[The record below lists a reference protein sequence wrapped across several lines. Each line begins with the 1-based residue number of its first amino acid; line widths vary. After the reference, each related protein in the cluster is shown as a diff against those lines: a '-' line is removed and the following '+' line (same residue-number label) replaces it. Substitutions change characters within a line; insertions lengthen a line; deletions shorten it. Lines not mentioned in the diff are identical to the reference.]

1 MKLEEFIEKVEKIN
15 EYISDK
21 KDLIEN
27 INFKNLNTKY
37 NEVIESLTRINNEK
51 TSYREKNIVEQ
62 YIEKNSN
69 KINSVYIKGPLI
81 EEEDIKDLEKILGSL
96 LDEIERLKYLRIF
109 NESNTIIVGGNGSG
123 KSSLA
128 SYFKESDADGI
139 IVIPAQKILFYI
151 ENPEVSSANEKD
163 IRKIQKNNFN
173 DKSYKKDYDVSN
185 KVSQLSKVFSYHI
198 SAIIN
203 ELAKAGADK
212 LVKNKDSETKYIK
225 LLEIWRKFYSDIEFR
240 YDMNKRKLVPEKNGK
255 EYDLNS
261 MSEGEKVTLFYI
273 LITLFAPRDAY
284 IIVDEPETFLNPSMY
299 NRLWYLLEEYRKD
312 CTFIYISHHLEF
324 ISSRNAHNIYWC
336 KKYDGNK
343 NWEIKEI
350 SGELGDIPKELV
362 IELLGARKNIL
373 FCEGSRESLDYKVYT
388 LLFENQVVV
397 VPVGGHKDVINNT
410 KAYNNSKLFDGEAYG
425 IIDKDYHSKE
435 ALENYEQNK
444 IYHLEFNEIEMFL
457 ITNEIL
463 EYVLTNTYA
472 PDIASSF
479 MQKFKIE
486 VINEIQKK
494 KDYII
499 NESIKFHIDEKN
511 FTIDSKQL
519 KSKLKLKDAKSK
531 SVKYNEKN
539 IKEYF
544 CNLIDDININEKIKE
559 LENKIS
565 TLLVEEN
572 KYEEIVE
579 ENKYEEALKVSNLK
593 YLFNSKTNEA
603 FELNYKL
610 ACISKIQDNKD
621 LRKTLR
627 DKYFSKLFSSI
638 VAND

>member
-1 MKLEEFIEKVEKIN
+1 MKLEEFIEKVERIN

-51 TSYREKNIVEQ
+51 TSPREKNIVEQ

-81 EEEDIKDLEKILGSL
+81 EEEDIKDLEEILGSL

-212 LVKNKDSETKYIK
+212 LVKNKDSETKYIQ

-273 LITLFAPRDAY
+273 LITLFAPRGAY

-312 CTFIYISHHLEF
+312 CIFIYISHHLEF
-324 ISSRNAHNIYWC
+324 ISSRNAHIIYWC
-336 KKYDGNK
+336 KEYDGNK
-343 NWEIKEI
+343 NWKIKEI

-410 KAYNNSKLFDGEAYG
+410 KAYNNSELFDGEAYG

-472 PDIASSF
+472 PDIASSL

-519 KSKLKLKDAKSK
+519 KLKDAESK

-565 TLLVEEN
+565 TLS
-572 KYEEIVE
+572 VE

-593 YLFNSKTNEA
+593 YLFNSKTNEV

-627 DKYFSKLFSSI
+627 DNYFSKLFSSI

>member
-1 MKLEEFIEKVEKIN
+1 MKLEDFIIKIEKIY

-51 TSYREKNIVEQ
+51 TSPREKNIVEQ

-81 EEEDIKDLEKILGSL
+81 EEEDIKDLEEILGNL

-109 NESNTIIVGGNGSG
+109 NKSNTIIVGGNGSG

-139 IVIPAQKILFYI
+139 IVIPAQKILFYL
-151 ENPEVSSANEKD
+151 ENPEASSANEKD

-225 LLEIWRKFYSDIEFR
+225 LLEIWRKLYSDIEFR

-312 CTFIYISHHLEF
+312 CRFIYISHHLEF
-324 ISSRNAHNIYWC
+324 ISSRNARIIYWC
-336 KKYDGNK
+336 KEYDGNK
-343 NWEIKEI
+343 NWEIKKI

-463 EYVLTNTYA
+463 ECVLTNTYA
-472 PDIASSF
+472 PDITSSL
-479 MQKFKIE
+479 MKKFKIE

-511 FTIDSKQL
+511 FTIDGKQL
-519 KSKLKLKDAKSK
+519 KDAESK

-565 TLLVEEN
+565 TLLVKEN
-572 KYEEIVE
+572 KYEEVVE

-593 YLFNSKTNEA
+593 YLFNSKTNEV

-610 ACISKIQDNKD
+610 ACISRIQKNKD
-621 LRKTLR
+621 LRKILR
-627 DKYFSKLFSSI
+627 DNYFSKLYSSI

>member
-1 MKLEEFIEKVEKIN
+1 
-15 EYISDK
+15 
-21 KDLIEN
+21 
-27 INFKNLNTKY
+27 
-37 NEVIESLTRINNEK
+37 
-51 TSYREKNIVEQ
+51 
-62 YIEKNSN
+62 
-69 KINSVYIKGPLI
+69 
-81 EEEDIKDLEKILGSL
+81 
-96 LDEIERLKYLRIF
+96 
-109 NESNTIIVGGNGSG
+109 
-123 KSSLA
+123 
-128 SYFKESDADGI
+128 
-139 IVIPAQKILFYI
+139 
-151 ENPEVSSANEKD
+151 
-163 IRKIQKNNFN
+163 
-173 DKSYKKDYDVSN
+173 
-185 KVSQLSKVFSYHI
+185 
-198 SAIIN
+198 
-203 ELAKAGADK
+203 
-212 LVKNKDSETKYIK
+212 
-225 LLEIWRKFYSDIEFR
+225 
-240 YDMNKRKLVPEKNGK
+240 
-255 EYDLNS
+255 
-261 MSEGEKVTLFYI
+261 
-273 LITLFAPRDAY
+273 
-284 IIVDEPETFLNPSMY
+284 
-299 NRLWYLLEEYRKD
+299 
-312 CTFIYISHHLEF
+312 
-324 ISSRNAHNIYWC
+324 
-336 KKYDGNK
+336 
-343 NWEIKEI
+343 
-350 SGELGDIPKELV
+350 
-362 IELLGARKNIL
+362 
-373 FCEGSRESLDYKVYT
+373 
-388 LLFENQVVV
+388 
-397 VPVGGHKDVINNT
+397 
-410 KAYNNSKLFDGEAYG
+410 
-425 IIDKDYHSKE
+425 
-435 ALENYEQNK
+435 
-444 IYHLEFNEIEMFL
+444 MFL

-572 KYEEIVE
+572 KYEE
-579 ENKYEEALKVSNLK
+579 ALKVSNLK

>member
-1 MKLEEFIEKVEKIN
+1 MELEDFIKKI
-15 EYISDK
+15 EEIYKYISDK

-27 INFKNLNTKY
+27 INFKNFNTKY

-69 KINSVYIKGPLI
+69 KINSVYFKGTLI
-81 EEEDIKDLEKILGSL
+81 EEEDIKDLEEILGNL

-109 NESNTIIVGGNGSG
+109 NKSNTIIVGGNGSG

-151 ENPEVSSANEKD
+151 ENPKVSSANEKD
-163 IRKIQKNNFN
+163 IREIQKKNFN
-173 DKSYKKDYDVSN
+173 DKSYKKDYDVSD

-225 LLEIWRKFYSDIEFR
+225 LLEIWRKFYSDIEIR

-312 CTFIYISHHLEF
+312 CRFIYISHHLEF
-324 ISSRNAHNIYWC
+324 ISSRNAHIIYWC
-336 KKYDGNK
+336 KEYDGNK
-343 NWEIKEI
+343 NWKIKEI

-373 FCEGSRESLDYKVYT
+373 FCEGNRESLDYKVYT
-388 LLFENQVVV
+388 LLFENDVILI
-397 VPVGGHKDVINNT
+397 PVEGHRDVINYT
-410 KAYNNSKLFDGEAYG
+410 KSYNKSSLLEGKAYG
-425 IIDKDYHSKE
+425 IIDRDFHSEETLNYYKKD
-435 ALENYEQNK
+435 K

-457 ITNEIL
+457 LTEEIL
-463 EYVLTNTYA
+463 ESVLKGNYL
-472 PDIASSF
+472 PPKSSEKI
-479 MQKFKIE
+479 QKFKDKVIE
-486 VINEIQKK
+486 VVKERKN
-494 KDYII
+494 YIV
-499 NESIKFHIDEKN
+499 NKSIKFYIDEKN
-511 FTIDSKQL
+511 FTIDTK
-519 KSKLKLKDAKSK
+519 
-531 SVKYNEKN
+531 
-539 IKEYF
+539 KEDF
-544 CNLIDDININEKIKE
+544 IFTEEKIK
-559 LENKIS
+559 
-565 TLLVEEN
+565 
-572 KYEEIVE
+572 
-579 ENKYEEALKVSNLK
+579 
-593 YLFNSKTNEA
+593 
-603 FELNYKL
+603 
-610 ACISKIQDNKD
+610 D
-621 LRKTLR
+621 
-627 DKYFSKLFSSI
+627 YFSKLLDEVKIDEKIGELNERIDRI
-638 VAND
+638 VSEKNYGEILKLSDFKYLFKNLTKQVFELDYEQVCLTKLQLDKNLRTILRNTYLMELSNELKISE

>member
-1 MKLEEFIEKVEKIN
+1 M
-15 EYISDK
+15 
-21 KDLIEN
+21 
-27 INFKNLNTKY
+27 
-37 NEVIESLTRINNEK
+37 
-51 TSYREKNIVEQ
+51 
-62 YIEKNSN
+62 
-69 KINSVYIKGPLI
+69 
-81 EEEDIKDLEKILGSL
+81 
-96 LDEIERLKYLRIF
+96 
-109 NESNTIIVGGNGSG
+109 
-123 KSSLA
+123 
-128 SYFKESDADGI
+128 
-139 IVIPAQKILFYI
+139 
-151 ENPEVSSANEKD
+151 
-163 IRKIQKNNFN
+163 
-173 DKSYKKDYDVSN
+173 
-185 KVSQLSKVFSYHI
+185 
-198 SAIIN
+198 
-203 ELAKAGADK
+203 
-212 LVKNKDSETKYIK
+212 
-225 LLEIWRKFYSDIEFR
+225 
-240 YDMNKRKLVPEKNGK
+240 
-255 EYDLNS
+255 
-261 MSEGEKVTLFYI
+261 
-273 LITLFAPRDAY
+273 
-284 IIVDEPETFLNPSMY
+284 
-299 NRLWYLLEEYRKD
+299 
-312 CTFIYISHHLEF
+312 
-324 ISSRNAHNIYWC
+324 
-336 KKYDGNK
+336 
-343 NWEIKEI
+343 
-350 SGELGDIPKELV
+350 
-362 IELLGARKNIL
+362 
-373 FCEGSRESLDYKVYT
+373 
-388 LLFENQVVV
+388 V

-425 IIDKDYHSKE
+425 IIDKDYHSKA

-572 KYEEIVE
+572 KYEE
-579 ENKYEEALKVSNLK
+579 ALKVSNLK

>member
-1 MKLEEFIEKVEKIN
+1 MKLEDFIIKIEKIC

-51 TSYREKNIVEQ
+51 TSPREKNIVEQ

-81 EEEDIKDLEKILGSL
+81 EEEDIKDLEEILGNL

-109 NESNTIIVGGNGSG
+109 NKSNTIIVGGNGSG

-139 IVIPAQKILFYI
+139 IVIPAQKILFYL
-151 ENPEVSSANEKD
+151 ENPEASSANEKD

-225 LLEIWRKFYSDIEFR
+225 LLEIWRKLYSDIEFR
-240 YDMNKRKLVPEKNGK
+240 YDMNKRKLVPEKKGK

-312 CTFIYISHHLEF
+312 CRFIYISHHLEF
-324 ISSRNAHNIYWC
+324 ISSRNARIIYWC
-336 KKYDGNK
+336 KEYDGNK
-343 NWEIKEI
+343 NWEIKKI

-463 EYVLTNTYA
+463 ECVLTNTYA
-472 PDIASSF
+472 PDITSSL
-479 MQKFKIE
+479 MKKFKIE

-511 FTIDSKQL
+511 FTIDGKQL
-519 KSKLKLKDAKSK
+519 KDAESK

-565 TLLVEEN
+565 TLLVKEN
-572 KYEEIVE
+572 KYEEVVE

-593 YLFNSKTNEA
+593 YLFNSKTNEV

-610 ACISKIQDNKD
+610 ACISRIQKNKD
-621 LRKTLR
+621 LRKILR
-627 DKYFSKLFSSI
+627 DNYFSKLYSSI

>member
-1 MKLEEFIEKVEKIN
+1 MELEDFIKKI
-15 EYISDK
+15 EEIYKYISDK

-27 INFKNLNTKY
+27 INFKNFNTKY

-69 KINSVYIKGPLI
+69 KINSVYFKGTLI
-81 EEEDIKDLEKILGSL
+81 EEEDIKDLEEILGNL

-109 NESNTIIVGGNGSG
+109 NKSNTIIVGGNGSG

-151 ENPEVSSANEKD
+151 ENPKVSSANEKD
-163 IRKIQKNNFN
+163 IREIQKKNFN
-173 DKSYKKDYDVSN
+173 DKSYKKDYDVSD

-312 CTFIYISHHLEF
+312 CRFIYISHHLEF
-324 ISSRNAHNIYWC
+324 ISSRNAHIIYWC
-336 KKYDGNK
+336 KEYDGNK
-343 NWEIKEI
+343 NWKIKEI

-373 FCEGSRESLDYKVYT
+373 FCEGNRESLDYKVYT
-388 LLFENQVVV
+388 LLFENDVILI
-397 VPVGGHKDVINNT
+397 PVEGHRDVINYT
-410 KAYNNSKLFDGEAYG
+410 KSYNKSSLLEGKAYG
-425 IIDKDYHSKE
+425 IIDRDFHSEETLNYYKKD
-435 ALENYEQNK
+435 K

-457 ITNEIL
+457 LTEEIL
-463 EYVLTNTYA
+463 ESVLKGNYL
-472 PDIASSF
+472 PPKSSEKI
-479 MQKFKIE
+479 QKFKDKVIE
-486 VINEIQKK
+486 VVKERKN
-494 KDYII
+494 YIV
-499 NESIKFHIDEKN
+499 NKSIKFYIDEKN
-511 FTIDSKQL
+511 FTIDTK
-519 KSKLKLKDAKSK
+519 
-531 SVKYNEKN
+531 
-539 IKEYF
+539 KEDF
-544 CNLIDDININEKIKE
+544 IFTEEKIK
-559 LENKIS
+559 
-565 TLLVEEN
+565 
-572 KYEEIVE
+572 
-579 ENKYEEALKVSNLK
+579 
-593 YLFNSKTNEA
+593 
-603 FELNYKL
+603 
-610 ACISKIQDNKD
+610 D
-621 LRKTLR
+621 
-627 DKYFSKLFSSI
+627 YFSKLLDEVKIDEKIGELNERIDRI
-638 VAND
+638 VSEKNYGEILKLSDFKYLFKNLTKQVFELDYEQVCLTKLQLDKNLRTILRNTYLMELSNELKISE

>member
-1 MKLEEFIEKVEKIN
+1 
-15 EYISDK
+15 
-21 KDLIEN
+21 
-27 INFKNLNTKY
+27 
-37 NEVIESLTRINNEK
+37 
-51 TSYREKNIVEQ
+51 
-62 YIEKNSN
+62 
-69 KINSVYIKGPLI
+69 
-81 EEEDIKDLEKILGSL
+81 
-96 LDEIERLKYLRIF
+96 
-109 NESNTIIVGGNGSG
+109 
-123 KSSLA
+123 
-128 SYFKESDADGI
+128 
-139 IVIPAQKILFYI
+139 
-151 ENPEVSSANEKD
+151 
-163 IRKIQKNNFN
+163 
-173 DKSYKKDYDVSN
+173 
-185 KVSQLSKVFSYHI
+185 
-198 SAIIN
+198 
-203 ELAKAGADK
+203 
-212 LVKNKDSETKYIK
+212 
-225 LLEIWRKFYSDIEFR
+225 
-240 YDMNKRKLVPEKNGK
+240 
-255 EYDLNS
+255 
-261 MSEGEKVTLFYI
+261 
-273 LITLFAPRDAY
+273 
-284 IIVDEPETFLNPSMY
+284 
-299 NRLWYLLEEYRKD
+299 
-312 CTFIYISHHLEF
+312 
-324 ISSRNAHNIYWC
+324 
-336 KKYDGNK
+336 
-343 NWEIKEI
+343 
-350 SGELGDIPKELV
+350 
-362 IELLGARKNIL
+362 
-373 FCEGSRESLDYKVYT
+373 
-388 LLFENQVVV
+388 
-397 VPVGGHKDVINNT
+397 
-410 KAYNNSKLFDGEAYG
+410 
-425 IIDKDYHSKE
+425 
-435 ALENYEQNK
+435 
-444 IYHLEFNEIEMFL
+444 
-457 ITNEIL
+457 
-463 EYVLTNTYA
+463 
-472 PDIASSF
+472 

>member
-1 MKLEEFIEKVEKIN
+1 MKLEDFIIKIEKIY

-51 TSYREKNIVEQ
+51 TSPREKNIVEQ

-81 EEEDIKDLEKILGSL
+81 EEEDIKDLEEILGNL

-109 NESNTIIVGGNGSG
+109 NKSNTIIVGGNGLG

-139 IVIPAQKILFYI
+139 IVIPAQKILFYL
-151 ENPEVSSANEKD
+151 ENPEASSANEKD

-225 LLEIWRKFYSDIEFR
+225 LLEIWRKLYSDIEFR

-312 CTFIYISHHLEF
+312 CRFIYISHHLEF
-324 ISSRNAHNIYWC
+324 ISSRNARIIYWC
-336 KKYDGNK
+336 KEYDGNK
-343 NWEIKEI
+343 NWEIKKI

-463 EYVLTNTYA
+463 ECVLTNTYA
-472 PDIASSF
+472 PDITSSL
-479 MQKFKIE
+479 MKKFKIE

-511 FTIDSKQL
+511 FTIDGKQL
-519 KSKLKLKDAKSK
+519 KDAESK

-565 TLLVEEN
+565 TLLVKEN
-572 KYEEIVE
+572 KYEEVVE

-593 YLFNSKTNEA
+593 YLFNSKTNEV

-610 ACISKIQDNKD
+610 ACISRIQKNKD
-621 LRKTLR
+621 LRKILR
-627 DKYFSKLFSSI
+627 DNYFSKLYSSI

>member
-1 MKLEEFIEKVEKIN
+1 MELEDFIKKI
-15 EYISDK
+15 EEIYKYISDK

-27 INFKNLNTKY
+27 INFKNFNTKY

-51 TSYREKNIVEQ
+51 TSPREKNIVEQ

-212 LVKNKDSETKYIK
+212 LVKNKDSETKYIQ

-312 CTFIYISHHLEF
+312 CRFIYISHHLEF
-324 ISSRNAHNIYWC
+324 ISSRNAHIIYWC
-336 KKYDGNK
+336 KEYDGNK
-343 NWEIKEI
+343 NWKIKEI

-373 FCEGSRESLDYKVYT
+373 FCEGNRESLDYKVYT
-388 LLFENQVVV
+388 LLFENDVILI
-397 VPVGGHKDVINNT
+397 PVEGHRDVINYT
-410 KAYNNSKLFDGEAYG
+410 KSYNKSSLLEGKAYG
-425 IIDKDYHSKE
+425 IIDRDFHSEETLNYYKKD
-435 ALENYEQNK
+435 K

-457 ITNEIL
+457 LTEEIL
-463 EYVLTNTYA
+463 ESVLKGNYL
-472 PDIASSF
+472 PPKSSEKI
-479 MQKFKIE
+479 QKFKDKVIE
-486 VINEIQKK
+486 VVKERKN
-494 KDYII
+494 YIV
-499 NESIKFHIDEKN
+499 NKSIKFYIDEKN
-511 FTIDSKQL
+511 FTIDTK
-519 KSKLKLKDAKSK
+519 
-531 SVKYNEKN
+531 
-539 IKEYF
+539 KEDF
-544 CNLIDDININEKIKE
+544 IFTEEKIK
-559 LENKIS
+559 
-565 TLLVEEN
+565 
-572 KYEEIVE
+572 
-579 ENKYEEALKVSNLK
+579 
-593 YLFNSKTNEA
+593 
-603 FELNYKL
+603 
-610 ACISKIQDNKD
+610 D
-621 LRKTLR
+621 
-627 DKYFSKLFSSI
+627 YFSKLLDEVKIDEKIGELNERIDRI
-638 VAND
+638 VSEKNYGEILKLSDFKYLFKNLTKQVFELDYEQVCLTKLQLDKNLRTILRNTYLMELSNELKISE

>member
-1 MKLEEFIEKVEKIN
+1 MKLEDFIIKIEKIY

-51 TSYREKNIVEQ
+51 TSPREKNIVEQ

-81 EEEDIKDLEKILGSL
+81 EEEDIKDLEEILGSL

-139 IVIPAQKILFYI
+139 IVIPAQKILFYL
-151 ENPEVSSANEKD
+151 ENPEASSANEKD

-225 LLEIWRKFYSDIEFR
+225 LLEIWRKLYSDIEFR

-273 LITLFAPRDAY
+273 LITLFAPRGAY

-312 CTFIYISHHLEF
+312 CRFIYISHHLEF
-324 ISSRNAHNIYWC
+324 ISSRNARIIYWC
-336 KKYDGNK
+336 KEYDGNK
-343 NWEIKEI
+343 NWEIKKI

-463 EYVLTNTYA
+463 ECVLTNTYA
-472 PDIASSF
+472 PDITSSL
-479 MQKFKIE
+479 MKKFKIE

-511 FTIDSKQL
+511 FTIDGKQL
-519 KSKLKLKDAKSK
+519 KDAESK

-565 TLLVEEN
+565 TLLVKEN
-572 KYEEIVE
+572 KYEEVVE

-593 YLFNSKTNEA
+593 YLFNSKTNEV

-610 ACISKIQDNKD
+610 ACISRIQKNKD
-621 LRKTLR
+621 LRKILR
-627 DKYFSKLFSSI
+627 DNYFSKLYSSI

>member
-1 MKLEEFIEKVEKIN
+1 MKLEDFIIKIEKIY

-51 TSYREKNIVEQ
+51 TSPREKNIVEQ

-81 EEEDIKDLEKILGSL
+81 EEEDIKDLEEILGNL

-109 NESNTIIVGGNGSG
+109 NKSNTIIVGGNGSG

-139 IVIPAQKILFYI
+139 IVIPAQKILFYL
-151 ENPEVSSANEKD
+151 ENPEASSANEKD

-225 LLEIWRKFYSDIEFR
+225 LLEIWRKLYSDIEFR
-240 YDMNKRKLVPEKNGK
+240 YDMNKRKLVPEKKGK

-312 CTFIYISHHLEF
+312 CRFIYISHHLEF
-324 ISSRNAHNIYWC
+324 ISSRNARIIYWC
-336 KKYDGNK
+336 KEYDGNK
-343 NWEIKEI
+343 NWEIKKI

-463 EYVLTNTYA
+463 ECVLTNTYA
-472 PDIASSF
+472 PDITSSL
-479 MQKFKIE
+479 MKKFKIE

-511 FTIDSKQL
+511 FTIDGKQL
-519 KSKLKLKDAKSK
+519 KDAESK

-565 TLLVEEN
+565 TLLVKEN
-572 KYEEIVE
+572 KYEEVVE

-593 YLFNSKTNEA
+593 YLFNSKTNEV

-610 ACISKIQDNKD
+610 ACISRIQKNKD
-621 LRKTLR
+621 LRKILR
-627 DKYFSKLFSSI
+627 DNYFSKLYSSI

>member
-1 MKLEEFIEKVEKIN
+1 MKLEDFIIKIEKIY

-51 TSYREKNIVEQ
+51 TSPREKNIVEQ

-81 EEEDIKDLEKILGSL
+81 EEEDIKDLEEILGNL

-109 NESNTIIVGGNGSG
+109 NKSNTIIVGGNGSG

-139 IVIPAQKILFYI
+139 IVIPAQKILFYL
-151 ENPEVSSANEKD
+151 ENPEASSANEKD

-225 LLEIWRKFYSDIEFR
+225 LLEIWRKLYSDIEFR
-240 YDMNKRKLVPEKNGK
+240 YDMNKRKLVPEKKGK

-312 CTFIYISHHLEF
+312 CRFIYISHHLEF
-324 ISSRNAHNIYWC
+324 ISSRNARIIYWC
-336 KKYDGNK
+336 KEYDGNK
-343 NWEIKEI
+343 NWEIKKI

-463 EYVLTNTYA
+463 ECVLTNTYA
-472 PDIASSF
+472 PDITSSL
-479 MQKFKIE
+479 MKKFKIE

-511 FTIDSKQL
+511 FTIDGKQL
-519 KSKLKLKDAKSK
+519 KDAESK

-565 TLLVEEN
+565 ILLVKEN
-572 KYEEIVE
+572 KYEEVVE

-593 YLFNSKTNEA
+593 YLFNSKTNEV

-610 ACISKIQDNKD
+610 ACISRIQKNKD
-621 LRKTLR
+621 LRKILR
-627 DKYFSKLFSSI
+627 DNYFSKLYSSI

>member
-1 MKLEEFIEKVEKIN
+1 MKLEDFIKKI
-15 EYISDK
+15 EEIYKYISDK

-27 INFKNLNTKY
+27 INFKNFNTKY

-69 KINSVYIKGPLI
+69 KINSVYFKGTLI
-81 EEEDIKDLEKILGSL
+81 EEEDIKDLEEILGNL

-109 NESNTIIVGGNGSG
+109 NKSNTIIVGGNGSG

-151 ENPEVSSANEKD
+151 ENPKVSSANEKD
-163 IRKIQKNNFN
+163 IREIQKKNFN
-173 DKSYKKDYDVSN
+173 DKSYKKDYDVSD

-312 CTFIYISHHLEF
+312 CRFIYISHHLEF
-324 ISSRNAHNIYWC
+324 ISSRNAHIIYWC
-336 KKYDGNK
+336 KEYDGNK
-343 NWEIKEI
+343 NWKIKEI

-373 FCEGSRESLDYKVYT
+373 FCEGNRESLDYKVYT
-388 LLFENQVVV
+388 LLFENDVILI
-397 VPVGGHKDVINNT
+397 PVEGHRDVINYT
-410 KAYNNSKLFDGEAYG
+410 KSYNKSSLLEGKAYG
-425 IIDKDYHSKE
+425 IIDRDFHSEETLNYYKKD
-435 ALENYEQNK
+435 K

-457 ITNEIL
+457 LTEEIL
-463 EYVLTNTYA
+463 ESVLKGNYL
-472 PDIASSF
+472 PPKSSEKI
-479 MQKFKIE
+479 QKFKDKVIE
-486 VINEIQKK
+486 VVKERKN
-494 KDYII
+494 YIV
-499 NESIKFHIDEKN
+499 NKSIKFYIDEKN
-511 FTIDSKQL
+511 FTIDTK
-519 KSKLKLKDAKSK
+519 
-531 SVKYNEKN
+531 
-539 IKEYF
+539 KEDF
-544 CNLIDDININEKIKE
+544 IFTEEKIK
-559 LENKIS
+559 
-565 TLLVEEN
+565 
-572 KYEEIVE
+572 
-579 ENKYEEALKVSNLK
+579 
-593 YLFNSKTNEA
+593 
-603 FELNYKL
+603 
-610 ACISKIQDNKD
+610 D
-621 LRKTLR
+621 
-627 DKYFSKLFSSI
+627 YFSKLLDEVKIDEKIGELNERIDRI
-638 VAND
+638 VSEKNYGEILKLSDFKYLFKNLTKQVFELDYEQVCLTKLQLDKNLRTILRNTYLMELSNELKISE

>member
-1 MKLEEFIEKVEKIN
+1 MELEDFIKKI
-15 EYISDK
+15 EEIYKYISDK

-27 INFKNLNTKY
+27 INFKNFNTKY

-69 KINSVYIKGPLI
+69 KINSVYFKGTLI
-81 EEEDIKDLEKILGSL
+81 EEEDIKDLEEILGNL

-109 NESNTIIVGGNGSG
+109 NKSNTIIVGGNGSG

-151 ENPEVSSANEKD
+151 ENPKVSSANEKD
-163 IRKIQKNNFN
+163 IREIQKKNFN
-173 DKSYKKDYDVSN
+173 DKSYKKDYDVSD

-312 CTFIYISHHLEF
+312 CRFIYISHHLEF
-324 ISSRNAHNIYWC
+324 ISSRNAHIIYWC
-336 KKYDGNK
+336 KEYDGNK
-343 NWEIKEI
+343 NWKIKEI

-373 FCEGSRESLDYKVYT
+373 FCEGNRESLDYKVYT
-388 LLFENQVVV
+388 LLFENDVILI
-397 VPVGGHKDVINNT
+397 PVEGHRDVINYT
-410 KAYNNSKLFDGEAYG
+410 KSYNKSSLLEGKAYG
-425 IIDKDYHSKE
+425 IIDRDFHSEETLNYYKKD
-435 ALENYEQNK
+435 K

-457 ITNEIL
+457 LTEEIL
-463 EYVLTNTYA
+463 ESVLKGNYL
-472 PDIASSF
+472 PPKSSEKI
-479 MQKFKIE
+479 QKFKDKVIE
-486 VINEIQKK
+486 VVKERKN
-494 KDYII
+494 YIV
-499 NESIKFHIDEKN
+499 NKSIKFYIDEKN
-511 FTIDSKQL
+511 FTIDTK
-519 KSKLKLKDAKSK
+519 
-531 SVKYNEKN
+531 
-539 IKEYF
+539 KEDF
-544 CNLIDDININEKIKE
+544 IFTEEKIK
-559 LENKIS
+559 
-565 TLLVEEN
+565 
-572 KYEEIVE
+572 
-579 ENKYEEALKVSNLK
+579 
-593 YLFNSKTNEA
+593 
-603 FELNYKL
+603 
-610 ACISKIQDNKD
+610 D
-621 LRKTLR
+621 
-627 DKYFSKLFSSI
+627 YFSKLLDEVKIDEKIGELNERIDRI
-638 VAND
+638 VSEKNYGEILKLSDFKYLFKNLTKQVFELDYEQVCLTKLQLDKNLRTILRNTYLMELSNELKIRE

>member
-1 MKLEEFIEKVEKIN
+1 MELEDFIKKI
-15 EYISDK
+15 EEIYKYISDK

-27 INFKNLNTKY
+27 INFKNFNTKY

-69 KINSVYIKGPLI
+69 KINSVYFKGTLI
-81 EEEDIKDLEKILGSL
+81 EEEDIKDLEEILGNL

-109 NESNTIIVGGNGSG
+109 NKSNTIIVGGNGSG

-151 ENPEVSSANEKD
+151 ENPKVSSANEKD
-163 IRKIQKNNFN
+163 IREIQKKNFN
-173 DKSYKKDYDVSN
+173 DKSYKKDYDVSD

-312 CTFIYISHHLEF
+312 CRFIYISHHLEF
-324 ISSRNAHNIYWC
+324 ISSRNAHIIYWC
-336 KKYDGNK
+336 KEYDGNK
-343 NWEIKEI
+343 NWKIKEI

-373 FCEGSRESLDYKVYT
+373 FCEGNRESLDYKVYT
-388 LLFENQVVV
+388 LLFENDVILI
-397 VPVGGHKDVINNT
+397 PVEGHRDVINYT
-410 KAYNNSKLFDGEAYG
+410 KSYNKSSLLEGKAYG
-425 IIDKDYHSKE
+425 IIDRDFHSEETLNYYKKD
-435 ALENYEQNK
+435 K

-457 ITNEIL
+457 LTEEIL
-463 EYVLTNTYA
+463 E
-472 PDIASSF
+472 SSEKI
-479 MQKFKIE
+479 QKFKDKVIE
-486 VINEIQKK
+486 VVKERKN
-494 KDYII
+494 YIV
-499 NESIKFHIDEKN
+499 NKSIKFYIDEKN
-511 FTIDSKQL
+511 FTIDTK
-519 KSKLKLKDAKSK
+519 
-531 SVKYNEKN
+531 
-539 IKEYF
+539 KEDF
-544 CNLIDDININEKIKE
+544 IFTEEKIK
-559 LENKIS
+559 
-565 TLLVEEN
+565 
-572 KYEEIVE
+572 
-579 ENKYEEALKVSNLK
+579 
-593 YLFNSKTNEA
+593 
-603 FELNYKL
+603 
-610 ACISKIQDNKD
+610 D
-621 LRKTLR
+621 
-627 DKYFSKLFSSI
+627 YFSKLLDEVKIDEKIGELNERIDRI
-638 VAND
+638 VSEKNYGEILKLSDFKYLFKNLTKQVFELDYEQVCLTKLQLDKNLRTILRNTYLMELSNELKISE

>member
-1 MKLEEFIEKVEKIN
+1 MKLEDFIIKIEKIY

-51 TSYREKNIVEQ
+51 TSPREKNIVEQ

-81 EEEDIKDLEKILGSL
+81 EEEDIKDLEEILGNL

-109 NESNTIIVGGNGSG
+109 NKSNTIIVGGNGSG

-139 IVIPAQKILFYI
+139 IVIPAQKILFYL
-151 ENPEVSSANEKD
+151 ENPEASSANEKD

-225 LLEIWRKFYSDIEFR
+225 LLEIWRKLYSDIEFR

-312 CTFIYISHHLEF
+312 CRFIYISHHLEF
-324 ISSRNAHNIYWC
+324 ISSRNARIIYWC
-336 KKYDGNK
+336 KEYDGNK
-343 NWEIKEI
+343 NWEIKKI

-362 IELLGARKNIL
+362 IELLGARKNII

-463 EYVLTNTYA
+463 ECVLTNTYA
-472 PDIASSF
+472 PDITSSL
-479 MQKFKIE
+479 MKKFKIE

-511 FTIDSKQL
+511 FTIDGKQL
-519 KSKLKLKDAKSK
+519 KDAESK

-565 TLLVEEN
+565 TLLVKEN
-572 KYEEIVE
+572 KYEEVVE

-593 YLFNSKTNEA
+593 YLFNSKTNEV

-610 ACISKIQDNKD
+610 ACISRIQKNKD
-621 LRKTLR
+621 LRKILR
-627 DKYFSKLFSSI
+627 DNYFSKLYSSI

>member
-1 MKLEEFIEKVEKIN
+1 MELEDFIKKI
-15 EYISDK
+15 EEIYKYISDK

-27 INFKNLNTKY
+27 INFKNFNTKY

-69 KINSVYIKGPLI
+69 KINSVYFKGTLI
-81 EEEDIKDLEKILGSL
+81 EEEDIKDLEEILGNL

-109 NESNTIIVGGNGSG
+109 NKSNTIIVGGNGSG

-151 ENPEVSSANEKD
+151 ENPKVSSANEKD
-163 IRKIQKNNFN
+163 IREIQKKNFN
-173 DKSYKKDYDVSN
+173 DKSYKKDYDVSD

-212 LVKNKDSETKYIK
+212 LVKNKDSETKYIQ

-312 CTFIYISHHLEF
+312 CRFIYISHHLEF
-324 ISSRNAHNIYWC
+324 ISSRNAHIIYWC
-336 KKYDGNK
+336 KEYDGNK
-343 NWEIKEI
+343 NWKIKEI

-373 FCEGSRESLDYKVYT
+373 FCEGNRESLDYKVYT
-388 LLFENQVVV
+388 LLFENDVILI
-397 VPVGGHKDVINNT
+397 PVEGHRDVINYT
-410 KAYNNSKLFDGEAYG
+410 KSYNKSSLLEGKAYG
-425 IIDKDYHSKE
+425 IIDRDFHSEETLNYYKKD
-435 ALENYEQNK
+435 K

-457 ITNEIL
+457 LTEEIL
-463 EYVLTNTYA
+463 ESVLKGNYL
-472 PDIASSF
+472 PPKSSEKI
-479 MQKFKIE
+479 QKFKDKVIE
-486 VINEIQKK
+486 VVKERKN
-494 KDYII
+494 YIV
-499 NESIKFHIDEKN
+499 NKSIKFYIDEKN
-511 FTIDSKQL
+511 FTIDTK
-519 KSKLKLKDAKSK
+519 
-531 SVKYNEKN
+531 
-539 IKEYF
+539 KEDF
-544 CNLIDDININEKIKE
+544 IFTEEKIK
-559 LENKIS
+559 
-565 TLLVEEN
+565 
-572 KYEEIVE
+572 
-579 ENKYEEALKVSNLK
+579 
-593 YLFNSKTNEA
+593 
-603 FELNYKL
+603 
-610 ACISKIQDNKD
+610 D
-621 LRKTLR
+621 
-627 DKYFSKLFSSI
+627 YFSKLLDEVKIDEKIGELNERIDRI
-638 VAND
+638 VSEKNYGEILKLSDFKYLFKNLTKQVFELDYEQVCLTKLQLDKNLRTILRNTYLMELSNELKISE

>member
-1 MKLEEFIEKVEKIN
+1 MELEDFIKKI
-15 EYISDK
+15 EEIYKYISDK

-27 INFKNLNTKY
+27 INFKNFNTKY

-69 KINSVYIKGPLI
+69 KINSVYFKGTLI
-81 EEEDIKDLEKILGSL
+81 EEEDIKDLEEILGNL

-109 NESNTIIVGGNGSG
+109 NKSNTIIVGGNGSG

-151 ENPEVSSANEKD
+151 ENPKVSSANEKD
-163 IRKIQKNNFN
+163 IREIQKKNFN
-173 DKSYKKDYDVSN
+173 DKSYKKDYDVSD

-284 IIVDEPETFLNPSMY
+284 IIVDEPETFLNHSMY

-312 CTFIYISHHLEF
+312 CRFIYISHHLEF
-324 ISSRNAHNIYWC
+324 ISSRNAHIIYWC
-336 KKYDGNK
+336 KEYDGNK
-343 NWEIKEI
+343 NWKIKEI

-373 FCEGSRESLDYKVYT
+373 FCEGNRESLDYKVYT
-388 LLFENQVVV
+388 LLFENDVILI
-397 VPVGGHKDVINNT
+397 PVEGHRDVINYT
-410 KAYNNSKLFDGEAYG
+410 KSYNKSSLLEGKAYG
-425 IIDKDYHSKE
+425 IIDRDFHSEETLNYYKKD
-435 ALENYEQNK
+435 K

-457 ITNEIL
+457 LTEEIL
-463 EYVLTNTYA
+463 ESVLKGNYL
-472 PDIASSF
+472 PPKSSEKI
-479 MQKFKIE
+479 QKFKDKVIE
-486 VINEIQKK
+486 VVKERKN
-494 KDYII
+494 YIV
-499 NESIKFHIDEKN
+499 NKSIKFYIDEKN
-511 FTIDSKQL
+511 FTIDTK
-519 KSKLKLKDAKSK
+519 
-531 SVKYNEKN
+531 
-539 IKEYF
+539 KEDF
-544 CNLIDDININEKIKE
+544 IFTEEKIK
-559 LENKIS
+559 
-565 TLLVEEN
+565 
-572 KYEEIVE
+572 
-579 ENKYEEALKVSNLK
+579 
-593 YLFNSKTNEA
+593 
-603 FELNYKL
+603 
-610 ACISKIQDNKD
+610 D
-621 LRKTLR
+621 
-627 DKYFSKLFSSI
+627 YFSKLLDEVKIDEKIGELNERIDRI
-638 VAND
+638 VSEKNYGEILKLSDFKYLFKNLTKQVFELDYEQVCLTKLQLDKNLRTILRNTYLMELSNELKISE